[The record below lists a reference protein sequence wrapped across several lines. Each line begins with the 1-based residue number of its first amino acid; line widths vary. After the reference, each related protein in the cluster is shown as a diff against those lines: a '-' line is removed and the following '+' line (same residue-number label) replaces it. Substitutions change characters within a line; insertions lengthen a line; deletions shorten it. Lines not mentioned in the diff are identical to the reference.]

1 MYYEPQFSF
10 IEFRKPQISG
20 HLNALSRRVIF
31 MPHLSTLAL
40 SQPSA
45 LFPNP
50 LHGGALLHNADNLF
64 QPHTASNQR
73 LRAAQKAF
81 FSRRTVIFTF
91 PLSVARTVM
100 IKHFAHHIC
109 V

>member
-81 FSRRTVIFTF
+81 FSRR
-91 PLSVARTVM
+91 
-100 IKHFAHHIC
+100 
-109 V
+109 